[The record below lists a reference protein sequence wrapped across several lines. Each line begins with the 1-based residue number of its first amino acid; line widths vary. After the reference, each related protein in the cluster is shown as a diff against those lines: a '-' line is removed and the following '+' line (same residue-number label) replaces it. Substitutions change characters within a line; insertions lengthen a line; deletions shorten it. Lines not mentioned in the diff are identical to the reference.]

1 MVGKALHH
9 VSLNVTDVRAC
20 VAFYEAMGFRE
31 IERPELGF
39 DGAWMRIGDTG
50 ELHLLGSS
58 VLITY
63 EGDARFPT
71 RPRVCVID
79 FCNYVEAHGETD
91 ENFARGL
98 DRLAEMMEEIVA
110 ERRETGGG
118 EGNGV

>member
-1 MVGKALHH
+1 MRSSSSSRTLASEVFGEALAQ
-9 VSLNVTDVRAC
+9 LRGLRRWFATQR
-20 VAFYEAMGFRE
+20 
-31 IERPELGF
+31 
-39 DGAWMRIGDTG
+39 

-110 ERRETGGG
+110 ERREAGGG